1 MEGVSYSVDRR
12 APRVPAS
19 IAIRLLLNGD
29 ASDQGESARTI
40 DLSERGMRIRTK
52 SALSEGQIIRI
63 DAWGESGQPMPSRV
77 VWVQVAPSGESQA
90 GLEFMSVGSA

>member
-1 MEGVSYSVDRR
+1 MEGVSYSADRR

-19 IAIRLLLNGD
+19 LPIRILLNGD
-29 ASDQGESARTI
+29 ASEQGQSARTI

-63 DAWGESGQPMPSRV
+63 ESWGDFGQPMPSRV

-90 GLEFMSVGSA
+90 GLEFLGVGSA